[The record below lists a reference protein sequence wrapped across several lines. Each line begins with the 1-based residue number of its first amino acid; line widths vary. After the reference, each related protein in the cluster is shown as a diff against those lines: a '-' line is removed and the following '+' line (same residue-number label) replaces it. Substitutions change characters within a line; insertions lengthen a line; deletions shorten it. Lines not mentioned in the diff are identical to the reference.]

1 MSIKNIIYFLPVLF
15 LLLYSCAPELIKEEA
30 PLTNEIKAG
39 KKFRINLKEDHKA
52 GETWKLKDDIDQD
65 CIEHLNTV
73 WHGSEKGIDVNFLA
87 THEGKT
93 TIELF
98 LIRQKDTVAVK
109 QFIVDIRSK

>member
-1 MSIKNIIYFLPVLF
+1 MRTKNRVFILTASLLIFL
-15 LLLYSCAPELIKEEA
+15 SCSPHQIKEEA
-30 PLTNEIKAG
+30 PFTNEVEVG

-52 GETWKLKDDIDQD
+52 GETWKLKDDIGQE

-73 WHGSEKGIDVNFLA
+73 WHGPDKGIDVNFLA
-87 THEGKT
+87 THEGKK
-93 TIELF
+93 TIELY